1 MSSAK
6 TQPTTVSVDEFL
18 KKLTD
23 DKTLADCRKLIEIMR
38 QATGAE
44 PQMWGPSIVGFGTYR
59 YVYASGR
66 EGDWPLV
73 GFSPRKQNL
82 SLYLSCDLQ
91 QQHDLLAQ
99 LGVHACGKGCLYI
112 KRLSDVHL
120 PTLKKLV
127 KASIRQTR
135 EMFPQAK
142 TTTPKS
148 RSRSA

>member
-1 MSSAK
+1 MSSPK
-6 TQPTTVSVDEFL
+6 TQRTAASVENFLNQVKDEE
-18 KKLTD
+18 
-23 DKTLADCRKLIEIMR
+23 TLRDCRRLVEILR
-38 QATGAE
+38 QATGDE
-44 PQMWGPSIVGFGTYR
+44 PKMWGPSIVGFGTYH

-82 SLYLSCDLQ
+82 SLYLSCDIQ
-91 QQHDLLAQ
+91 QQGDLLDQ
-99 LGVHACGKGCLYI
+99 LGEHTCGKGCLYI

-135 EMFPQAK
+135 EMFPPVK
-142 TTTPKS
+142 KS
-148 RSRSA
+148 GKPRSRSG